1 MKNTGCSACDSVQT
15 ETGNKTEMCP
25 KHEVEQLKWRANKAK
40 EEYKRAKN
48 AYEEEIIKQRK
59 EREKQNE

>member
-1 MKNTGCSACDSVQT
+1 MNTGCSDCD
-15 ETGNKTEMCP
+15 KTLSKFPHILCP
-25 KHEVEQLKWRANKAK
+25 KHEVEQLKWRADRAK

-48 AYEEEIIKQRK
+48 AYEDEIIKQRK